1 MFWPERH
8 YINKCSI
15 SFLIYLTIFVLGF
28 DLWKMH
34 SFTGLGSSDCTAFLE
49 MDEDLLEILAPGRN
63 EFIPSSFM
71 YSSCFLVHDSFTV

>member
-15 SFLIYLTIFVLGF
+15 SFLINLTIFVLGF

-34 SFTGLGSSDCTAFLE
+34 SFTGLDSSDCKAYLDMGE
-49 MDEDLLEILAPGRN
+49 GLLEIL
-63 EFIPSSFM
+63 
-71 YSSCFLVHDSFTV
+71 